1 LRAKT
6 NKTRRKGTDVGGL
19 AEGIE
24 RDLGQIRR
32 VLRKPLEAAV
42 AKGELT
48 APQISVMREVVRSE
62 GISLK
67 DLSRGVS
74 LAHSTVSGIVDR
86 LEKRGM
92 VARKADAVD
101 GRISLVFPTAA
112 VTEFVREQ
120 IPTLS
125 RRPLEAA
132 LERAA
137 PAERAVIAEA
147 VRRLRILLD
156 ASERS
161 TSGGRLHRRAVK

>member
-1 LRAKT
+1 MRAKT

-32 VLRKPLEAAV
+32 ALRKPLEAAV

>member
-32 VLRKPLEAAV
+32 ALRKPLEAAV